1 MLNIVNCIIA
11 ICAGQRVLCLL
22 KFQYQ
27 NSCFVMSRVI
37 ERIHSRG
44 QRLCKFIGTKEI
56 FLLKKS
62 PTPKGF
68 VWSTSMAAMS
78 LFWNTNMVAV
88 MSCEYALL
96 PLIQPESSRVGSC
109 LFNIQFFTSNT
120 VIKII
125 HIHSF
130 DPEGD
135 KIYQPYN
142 YLLHFHLLNSH

>member
-27 NSCFVMSRVI
+27 ISCFLTSRVI

-44 QRLCKFIGTKEI
+44 QRLCRFIETKEI

-68 VWSTSMAAMS
+68 VWSTSMATMS
-78 LFWNTNMVAV
+78 LFWNTNMAAV
-88 MSCEYALL
+88 TSCEYALL
-96 PLIQPESSRVGSC
+96 PLIQPESSKGWFMS
-109 LFNIQFFTSNT
+109 FQHTFF
-120 VIKII
+120 
-125 HIHSF
+125 
-130 DPEGD
+130 
-135 KIYQPYN
+135 Y
-142 YLLHFHLLNSH
+142 